1 MFVCLFGGLLFMT
14 RIPQEVMPDF
24 SLDTITVTTMYA
36 GASPSEIESG
46 VLLAIEDSISG
57 LTGVDEVTATAK
69 EGKGVV
75 IIDVIDGQNIQK
87 LSEDVQ
93 RAINR
98 ITTFPVDA
106 DKPQVAILETKRR
119 VISMALYGDAPQKFY
134 TN

>member
-1 MFVCLFGGLLFMT
+1 MTIQKIQEKGIIRWFALHSVAANLLMFVCLFGGLLFMT

-75 IIDVIDGQNIQK
+75 IIDVIDGQNIK
-87 LSEDVQ
+87 
-93 RAINR
+93 NFPK
-98 ITTFPVDA
+98 TFN
-106 DKPQVAILETKRR
+106 
-119 VISMALYGDAPQKFY
+119 APSIE
-134 TN
+134 